1 MKLKFSLMLCT
12 LFTSSL
18 FAQESWTTGQYE
30 NNTNI
35 SKVLQIPSA
44 TSLKVTI
51 TGETEVKYDFFS
63 IYDSNAKLIKIL
75 DGVIY
80 DTFEVEGNSITAKLT
95 SDYSVTKKGVEIS
108 IEAITGSTTT
118 EYTGKEDTWSTGAYL
133 NNTRKTRILEVDG
146 SDANTLYEV
155 SINGETEARYDFFY
169 IKNAEGV
176 ILKKLSG
183 IINETFQVKGSSVIA
198 ELTSDYSITKQGVS
212 VVIKELK
219 QISDKGIGTLTT
231 VAGQFSSGYSG
242 DGGLATEAYLSD
254 PVGVDVDSNGN
265 IYIADLLNSVVRK
278 VDSHGIITTVGEGFI
293 YPHALTVAQ
302 DGSVYVCSTNGNQIK
317 KITTSGETVLIAGNG
332 NRGFDGDE
340 ASAINASLNGPHA
353 ITTDALGQIWFAD
366 TFNNAI
372 RYIDNNSIIHT
383 ITMTNITLDNPMG
396 LVIDNNILYVSDSGN
411 NRIIKHNLQTNST
424 QEINSEDGLSFPTK
438 LMINDN
444 KDLIVS
450 DTNHYSIIKLDMQND
465 SIQVK
470 PSTVI
475 VGLAQYGFTSF
486 IYIGDF
492 VIDKEGNILIADP
505 QKHTI
510 RKITY

>member
-1 MKLKFSLMLCT
+1 M
-12 LFTSSL
+12 
-18 FAQESWTTGQYE
+18 
-30 NNTNI
+30 
-35 SKVLQIPSA
+35 
-44 TSLKVTI
+44 
-51 TGETEVKYDFFS
+51 
-63 IYDSNAKLIKIL
+63 
-75 DGVIY
+75 
-80 DTFEVEGNSITAKLT
+80 
-95 SDYSVTKKGVEIS
+95 
-108 IEAITGSTTT
+108 
-118 EYTGKEDTWSTGAYL
+118 
-133 NNTRKTRILEVDG
+133 
-146 SDANTLYEV
+146 
-155 SINGETEARYDFFY
+155 
-169 IKNAEGV
+169 
-176 ILKKLSG
+176 
-183 IINETFQVKGSSVIA
+183 
-198 ELTSDYSITKQGVS
+198 
-212 VVIKELK
+212 
-219 QISDKGIGTLTT
+219 
-231 VAGQFSSGYSG
+231 
-242 DGGLATEAYLSD
+242 
-254 PVGVDVDSNGN
+254 
-265 IYIADLLNSVVRK
+265 
-278 VDSHGIITTVGEGFI
+278 
-293 YPHALTVAQ
+293 
-302 DGSVYVCSTNGNQIK
+302 YVCSTNGNQIK